1 MENMPRAEVWAA
13 IHRER
18 TALAEGL
25 AELTPDQWAARSLCG
40 QWTVEE
46 VVAHLTAAAS
56 TGRWRWIRS
65 MAGARF
71 DPDLHNQRR
80 MLEQRGAGPDET
92 LARFRAV
99 VTSTTAPSG
108 HTPAWLG
115 EVVVHGEDIRRPLGL
130 PGTPELAAVTE
141 VARFFAE
148 RDFTV
153 AGRTIRKGLH
163 LVATDGPFDIGAGP
177 EVRGSTL
184 ALVMAMAGRT
194 DYCDE
199 LTGPGVPTLRSRIAD
214 RRPRSGGGRA
224 ADALP

>member
-1 MENMPRAEVWAA
+1 MPRAEVWAA

-18 TALAEGL
+18 SALADEL
-25 AELTPDQWAARSLCG
+25 AELTQDQWAVRSLCG

-65 MAGARF
+65 MVGARL
-71 DPDLHNQRR
+71 DADLHNQRR
-80 MLEQRGAGPDET
+80 MLEYRGAGPDET
-92 LARFRAV
+92 LDRFRAV
-99 VTSTTAPSG
+99 VTRTTAPSG
-108 HTPAWLG
+108 HTSAWLG
-115 EVVVHGEDIRRPLGL
+115 EVVVHGQDIRRPLGL
-130 PGTPELAAVTE
+130 SGTPELTAVTE

-153 AGRTIRKGLH
+153 AGRTVSAGLH

-199 LTGPGVPTLRSRIAD
+199 LTGPGVPTLRSRSA
-214 RRPRSGGGRA
+214 G
-224 ADALP
+224 

>member
-1 MENMPRAEVWAA
+1 MPGVQNMPRAEVWAA

-18 TALAEGL
+18 AVLAEEL
-25 AELTPDQWAARSLCG
+25 AELMPDQWAAASLCG
-40 QWTVEE
+40 RWTVQE

-71 DPDLHNQRR
+71 DPDRHNQRR
-80 MLEQRGAGPDET
+80 MLEHRGSGPADT

-108 HTPAWLG
+108 HTLAWLG
-115 EVVVHGEDIRRPLGL
+115 EVVVHGQDIRRPLGL
-130 PGTPELAAVTE
+130 SGVPELTTVTE

-153 AGRTIRKGLH
+153 AGRTVREGVH
-163 LVATDGPFDIGAGP
+163 LVATDGPFEAGTGP

-184 ALVMAMAGRT
+184 ALVMTMAGRV
-194 DYCDE
+194 DYCAD
-199 LTGPGVPTLRSRIAD
+199 LAGPGVTTVRSRIT
-214 RRPRSGGGRA
+214 G
-224 ADALP
+224 